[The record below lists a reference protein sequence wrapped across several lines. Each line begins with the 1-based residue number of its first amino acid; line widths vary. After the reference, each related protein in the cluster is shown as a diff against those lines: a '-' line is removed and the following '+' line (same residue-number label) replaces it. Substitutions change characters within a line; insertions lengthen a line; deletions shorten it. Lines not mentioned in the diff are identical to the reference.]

1 MQRPVR
7 TGAVGRLLPHCSPLY
22 LGEQDKQ
29 VEMNDRLSFLG
40 TVNTP
45 LDKAL
50 TLSKPISLTYKMGR
64 LMPIP

>member
-1 MQRPVR
+1 MPRPVR
-7 TGAVGRLLPHCSPLY
+7 TEAVGRLLPLCSPLH

-29 VEMNDRLSFLG
+29 VEMNDCLSFLG
-40 TVNTP
+40 TVNTS

-64 LMPIP
+64 LTPIP